1 MASKVT
7 RAMLER
13 THMTEVRRGDK
24 RQLVQIA
31 WDRGRAAVRL
41 QSAVEAGRG
50 YDDARQLTLAPCLGW
65 YVKYWLSRW
74 RSHCI
79 RYGDYPEGFAS
90 NREMQLTL
98 DSVLTDESVAR
109 RAVKSVWMQLEGK
122 GSHWTLLPDG
132 RTWGAPS
139 AKRECLLARRAFMAA
154 GGHAK
159 VLVELRRRA
168 SAQES
173 KEAIV
178 VVGAL
183 RAAGKPASAV
193 LEKMASSRGI
203 VTVGVAVRRRMISD
217 GEMDAGLRSDGRRR
231 WAVDCVLEWRQE
243 REMAPLVRWPW
254 SSGRM
259 ALVRWLGFDK
269 STGDTWQDS
278 WVRESWL
285 TPDLHKRR
293 EASVLEE
300 EDADRHV
307 DKYQARDRVA
317 LGWRVSPRFQS
328 GVGSGASV
336 AESGSEVGTETV

>member
-1 MASKVT
+1 MSGSPFKLSGSKIKSTDVPLT
-7 RAMLER
+7 PPVKKISNTAKIYTGDEQNK
-13 THMTEVRRGDK
+13 EV
-24 RQLVQIA
+24 
-31 WDRGRAAVRL
+31 
-41 QSAVEAGRG
+41 E
-50 YDDARQLTLAPCLGW
+50 
-65 YVKYWLSRW
+65 
-74 RSHCI
+74 
-79 RYGDYPEGFAS
+79 
-90 NREMQLTL
+90 
-98 DSVLTDESVAR
+98 
-109 RAVKSVWMQLEGK
+109 KSYLF
-122 GSHWTLLPDG
+122 
-132 RTWGAPS
+132 
-139 AKRECLLARRAFMAA
+139 RAFMAA

-231 WAVDCVLEWRQE
+231 WAVDFVLEWRQE

-269 STGDTWQDS
+269 STGDAWQDS

-300 EDADRHV
+300 EDANRHV
-307 DKYQARDRVA
+307 DKYQIRDRVA

-336 AESGSEVGTETV
+336 AESSSEVRTEAV